1 MMLLQPCDYDRIT
14 HDDIAKLLNN
24 AELFGVCTSIFFLQS
39 YLLLSIWGH
48 VLNQQILDHNLGLLH
63 RIALGG
69 DNLLHT
75 ISV

>member
-1 MMLLQPCDYDRIT
+1 MCVWIYCFVILPIIIYI
-14 HDDIAKLLNN
+14 
-24 AELFGVCTSIFFLQS
+24 
-39 YLLLSIWGH
+39 GH

-75 ISV
+75 IFFSLTLQVKLKKCMLEEQRTFKV